1 MAWSKPAGAM
11 FSSLKKNGPGVVQDM
26 ANKVATSR
34 TMQKL
39 QVVQQS
45 IGAEVQVG
53 ETLNPK
59 P

>member
-1 MAWSKPAGAM
+1 M
-11 FSSLKKNGPGVVQDM
+11 GVVQST

-39 QVVQQS
+39 QAVQQS